1 MNNSPE
7 FHLDGKKLT
16 GKKILLVTTAWNKDF
31 LSPAVDAIQK
41 ECETFEVSCEVVFCP
56 GSLEIPAT
64 ILRKMTD
71 DSDGVLA
78 LGLVIKGDTPHFKLV
93 SNQTYASLADIAT
106 SNYETPLINGILTVD
121 NKVQAQDRIS
131 QKKLNKGKEFAL
143 SLFHMFCSP

>member
-7 FHLDGKKLT
+7 FHLDGKKLV

-71 DSDGVLA
+71 DFDGVLA

-143 SLFHMFCSP
+143 SLFHMICS

>member
-31 LSPAVDAIQK
+31 LSPAVDAIQE

-71 DSDGVLA
+71 DIDGVLA

-106 SNYETPLINGILTVD
+106 SNYEIPLINGILTVD

-143 SLFHMFCSP
+143 SLFHMICS

>member
-7 FHLDGKKLT
+7 FHLDGKKLV

-31 LSPAVDAIQK
+31 ISPAADAIQK
-41 ECETFEVSCEVVFCP
+41 ECETFQVSCEVVFCP

-71 DSDGVLA
+71 DFDGVLA

-143 SLFHMFCSP
+143 SLFHMICS

>member
-71 DSDGVLA
+71 DFDGVLA

-93 SNQTYASLADIAT
+93 SNQTYASLSDIAT

-143 SLFHMFCSP
+143 SLFHMICS

>member
-7 FHLDGKKLT
+7 FHLDRKKLV

-41 ECETFEVSCEVVFCP
+41 ECETFQVSCEVVFCP

-71 DSDGVLA
+71 DFDGVLA

-143 SLFHMFCSP
+143 SLFHMICS

>member
-41 ECETFEVSCEVVFCP
+41 ECETFQVSCEVVFCP

-71 DSDGVLA
+71 DFDGVLA

-93 SNQTYASLADIAT
+93 SNQTYASLADIAI
-106 SNYETPLINGILTVD
+106 SNYKTPLINGILTVD

-131 QKKLNKGKEFAL
+131 QKRLNKGKEFAL
-143 SLFHMFCSP
+143 SLFHMICS

>member
-1 MNNSPE
+1 MNNSPQ

-71 DSDGVLA
+71 DIDGVLA

-93 SNQTYASLADIAT
+93 SNQTYASLADIAI
-106 SNYETPLINGILTVD
+106 SNYKTPLINGILTVD

-143 SLFHMFCSP
+143 SLFHMICS

>member
-41 ECETFEVSCEVVFCP
+41 ECETFQVSCEVVFCP

-64 ILRKMTD
+64 ILRKMTGD
-71 DSDGVLA
+71 FDGVLA

-106 SNYETPLINGILTVD
+106 SNYEIPLINGILTVD

-143 SLFHMFCSP
+143 SLFHMICS

>member
-1 MNNSPE
+1 MNNSPK

-71 DSDGVLA
+71 DFDGVLA

-143 SLFHMFCSP
+143 SLFHMICS

>member
-7 FHLDGKKLT
+7 FHLDGKKLV

-71 DSDGVLA
+71 DFDGVLA

-106 SNYETPLINGILTVD
+106 SNYKTPLINGILTVD

-143 SLFHMFCSP
+143 SLFHMICS

>member
-1 MNNSPE
+1 MNNSPQ

-16 GKKILLVTTAWNKDF
+16 GKKILLVTTTWNKDF

-71 DSDGVLA
+71 DFDGVLA

-143 SLFHMFCSP
+143 SLFHMICS

>member
-7 FHLDGKKLT
+7 FHLDGKKLI

-41 ECETFEVSCEVVFCP
+41 ECETFQVSCEVVFCP

-71 DSDGVLA
+71 DFDGVLA

-143 SLFHMFCSP
+143 SLFHMICS

>member
-71 DSDGVLA
+71 DFDGVLA

-106 SNYETPLINGILTVD
+106 SNYEIPLINGILTVD

-143 SLFHMFCSP
+143 SLFHMICS

>member
-7 FHLDGKKLT
+7 FHLDGKKLI

-71 DSDGVLA
+71 DFDGVLA

-143 SLFHMFCSP
+143 SLFHMICS